1 MNKVIQNFSTIEICN
16 ADAEGKRL
24 VSGFMDSGKPN
35 KDGLLLDF
43 KSSLP
48 YILKYIAAS
57 EKRTDGVSKG
67 AVRLMHR
74 ADPVGKIVEWIPDEA
89 TQSNPITTRIDD
101 DEAWKKVQAR
111 VLTAFSG
118 GWRVVGKMWQDDVLS
133 KEMGR
138 VILRYTG
145 DPIEVSLVDVPRVD
159 GCEFQSIENVEGKPM
174 TNAEKV
180 ENGIWEGN
188 AMAGN
193 FSQLVELLK
202 FAEVEE
208 AAEGEGQELPQELRS
223 ALLELKP
230 VIQKYQ
236 SKQLD
241 EKLPDPG
248 ADDED
253 VDIAYLE
260 GIMSAAENGA
270 GPGDVENGDFPGHPF
285 RGNQHT
291 KGGAGSSASHLAS
304 KDAAHKSASANSAKT
319 SAAHKAASRAH
330 SEAASQAKAAGKE
343 KLAAYHTEKAATH
356 KATAERFAKTEKN
369 GEIPEGDDM
378 KPEDITNIINGVG
391 VKVSE
396 AVKEATKPLE
406 ERLAALEAVKNGA
419 PAVEPVAPV
428 SPATPA
434 ATAAPQAL
442 TAVLHDEEHA
452 AVKNGFLAGLDTET
466 PYTIEEVRASMTAT
480 K

>member
-16 ADAEGKRL
+16 ADAEGRRL

-67 AVRLMHR
+67 AVRLMHK

-188 AMAGN
+188 AMASN

-270 GPGDVENGDFPGHPF
+270 EPGDVENGDYPGHPF
-285 RGNQHT
+285 HGNQYG

-319 SAAHKAASRAH
+319 SGAHKAASRAH
-330 SEAASQAKAAGKE
+330 SEAAKQAKAAGKE
-343 KLAAYHTEKAATH
+343 KLAAYHTEKAAAH
-356 KATAERFAKTEKN
+356 KATAERFSRHEKN
-369 GEIPEGDDM
+369 GEIPEGGDM

-406 ERLAALEAVKNGA
+406 ERLAALETVKNGA
-419 PAVEPVAPV
+419 PAVEPVAPAV
-428 SPATPA
+428 PA

-442 TAVLHDEEHA
+442 TAVLHDEGHA
-452 AVKNGFLAGLDTET
+452 AVKNGFLAGLDAET